1 MQSTL
6 RFGDADILRIGLGTN
21 RLTETPANLAFV
33 RDAVAAGVA
42 MIDTAHLYTGGQSE
56 ETIGA
61 ALGGRIGGVVIATK
75 GGFGGPGHG
84 RPERLKAE
92 IEESLRRLR
101 TDCIDLYYLHR
112 IDPETPLEDSV
123 AAIREYRD
131 RGAIRSVGL
140 SDVSVEQ
147 IERAD
152 AVVPIAAVQNHY
164 NLSERKYDAVVDYCE
179 QQDMVFVPYFPLRGD
194 GGTAV
199 AEIAATH
206 GATRSQIALAWLL
219 QRSPAMLPIPGTLS
233 LAHLRE
239 NLAALQITLSD
250 EELEALRLAGE

>member
-1 MQSTL
+1 MQSARTV
-6 RFGDADILRIGLGTN
+6 GDADILAMRLVTN
-21 RLTETPANLAFV
+21 RLTETPANVGFV

-56 ETIGA
+56 EAIGA
-61 ALGGRIGGVVIATK
+61 ALGGGTGGVIVATK

-84 RPERLKAE
+84 RPERLRAE

-101 TDCIDLYYLHR
+101 TDCIDLYYLPR
-112 IDPETPLEDSV
+112 VDPETPIEDSV

-147 IERAD
+147 IERAG

-164 NLSERKYDAVVDYCE
+164 NLAERKYE
-179 QQDMVFVPYFPLRGD
+179 
-194 GGTAV
+194 T
-199 AEIAATH
+199 
-206 GATRSQIALAWLL
+206 
-219 QRSPAMLPIPGTLS
+219 
-233 LAHLRE
+233 
-239 NLAALQITLSD
+239 
-250 EELEALRLAGE
+250 